1 MQKVEFFQIG
11 HFLKEKNKY
20 NMRTITEIHHP
31 KCRISVFLWN
41 QKYLVKLE
49 QDGLEQTFKL
59 NQFDVLSED
68 KLKEMIN
75 EEFIE
80 SALKRFDEM
89 RNDLG
94 KLISL

>member
-1 MQKVEFFQIG
+1 M
-11 HFLKEKNKY
+11 
-20 NMRTITEIHHP
+20 
-31 KCRISVFLWN
+31 WN

-80 SALKRFDEM
+80 SAVKRFDEM
-89 RNDLG
+89 RAELS
-94 KLISL
+94 KMLKF

>member
-1 MQKVEFFQIG
+1 
-11 HFLKEKNKY
+11 
-20 NMRTITEIHHP
+20 MRTIAEIHHP

-59 NQFDVLSED
+59 NQFDVISED

-75 EEFIE
+75 EDFIE
-80 SALKRFDEM
+80 SGVKRFDGM
-89 RNDLG
+89 RTDLD
-94 KLISL
+94 KMIKT

>member
-1 MQKVEFFQIG
+1 
-11 HFLKEKNKY
+11 
-20 NMRTITEIHHP
+20 MRNITEIHHP

-49 QDGLEQTFKL
+49 QEGLEQTFKI
-59 NQFDVLSED
+59 NQFDVPDET

-80 SALKRFDEM
+80 SAVKRFDEM
-89 RNDLG
+89 RTDLS
-94 KLISL
+94 KMIKT